1 MVSRGACAR
10 AASSFNVGILATDLS
25 ESEQLSPKRS
35 RCLGGSRCLG
45 RALYLVEV
53 AELGAR
59 LATTLECETIT
70 IAASLDGISG
80 RQLISGDWNREL
92 DHSGSSGTPGIVGLR
107 RGRTAADVALRAH
120 RAVLG
125 AVQRRLQAAPDPV
138 LPALHRRRWTACA
151 RRCVRN
157 GTAPAPVPER
167 GTRRRRLRRVGRHD
181 RRLPREGRA
190 RAPLAEPVLAANAR
204 ARPPASL
211 PDHLRLRG
219 VRPREHPHRTRRRS
233 AGSAPTSRR
242 GERCS
247 STSKC
252 PTPTPGSG
260 RCGRRRPAPRC
271 PRSPKRRS

>member
-1 MVSRGACAR
+1 MACAIRRSPHPLIRHGLSIEQDIEPRVVPMVSRGACAR

-138 LPALHRRRWTACA
+138 LPALHRRRWTALRSTLRA
-151 RRCVRN
+151 
-157 GTAPAPVPER
+157 ER
-167 GTRRRRLRRVGRHD
+167 DG
-181 RRLPREGRA
+181 
-190 RAPLAEPVLAANAR
+190 
-204 ARPPASL
+204 SCS
-211 PDHLRLRG
+211 
-219 VRPREHPHRTRRRS
+219 RT
-233 AGSAPTSRR
+233 
-242 GERCS
+242 
-247 STSKC
+247 
-252 PTPTPGSG
+252 
-260 RCGRRRPAPRC
+260 
-271 PRSPKRRS
+271 